1 MSREQVAVLAVV
13 VAMINGMFS
22 PSLPLF
28 FFANAPAWYPS
39 LLPFAPD
46 LVVYC
51 ARILA
56 ATTTLVLSGIPA
68 ALYERFARPDP
79 ESSLSSWIWTIAA
92 LGLSWEAVERFI
104 ELLTA
109 PAGGAA

>member
-46 LVVYC
+46 LVVYG
-51 ARILA
+51 ARVLA
-56 ATTTLVLSGIPA
+56 ATTTLVLSGVPA

-79 ESSLSSWIWTIAA
+79 ESAVSSWIWTIAA
-92 LGLSWEAVERFI
+92 LGISWQAVASF
-104 ELLTA
+104 LTVLTTPSA
-109 PAGGAA
+109 AGG

>member
-28 FFANAPAWYPS
+28 FFANAPAWYPGV
-39 LLPFAPD
+39 LPFLPD
-46 LVVYC
+46 LVVYFS
-51 ARILA
+51 RIAA

-68 ALYERFARPDP
+68 ALYERFARPAPD
-79 ESSLSSWIWTIAA
+79 SSISSWIWTIAA
-92 LGLSWEAVERFI
+92 AALSWEAIDGFV
-104 ELLTA
+104 TA
-109 PAGGAA
+109 LSTPG